1 MDVNRALIDR
11 LAALSKLEFDD
22 TAKVAIQQDLKR
34 IFGFIEKISEVDTTG
49 IEPLIYLSDEVNVL
63 RKDEVKK
70 LTTQQ
75 EALLNAPLAD
85 EQYIKVPKVI
95 KNPNL

>member
-11 LAALSKLEFDD
+11 LATLSKLEFDES
-22 TAKVAIQQDLKR
+22 AKVAIQQDLKR
-34 IFGFIEKISEVDTTG
+34 IFGFIEKISEIDTTG

-63 RKDEVKK
+63 RKDEVKT

-95 KNPNL
+95 KNPNI